1 MNKVYIEIIELI
13 KDKFRVIFIQVNL
26 KFINSL
32 TIKYMNNKLISKV

>member
-1 MNKVYIEIIELI
+1 MNKIYREIIELI
-13 KDKFRVIFIQVNL
+13 KDKFRVILIQVNL